1 MRSAVVD
8 RSHWQF
14 HLSPIQN
21 KESPMRF
28 LQELMKGLLCMGVTL
43 AAMSVGTAQA
53 GGSVVTKPSKYS
65 VPDTIDR
72 IEKAVTEKGMKIFA
86 RIDHGGEA
94 KKAGLDMK
102 PTELLIFGNP
112 KGGTALMVAKP
123 TAAIDL
129 PMKALAWEDKDGH
142 VWLTYNSP
150 ELLQERHGVPA
161 ELTSKL
167 DPISTLLEHAVQ

>member
-1 MRSAVVD
+1 MRLL
-8 RSHWQF
+8 H
-14 HLSPIQN
+14 
-21 KESPMRF
+21 
-28 LQELMKGLLCMGVTL
+28 ELLNSLLCASLAVT
-43 AAMSVGTAQA
+43 AISGGTALA
-53 GGSVVTKPSKYS
+53 GGGTVVTKPSKYS
-65 VPDTIDR
+65 VPETIGR
-72 IEKAVTEKGMKIFA
+72 IERAVTAKGMQIFA

-94 KKAGLDMK
+94 KKAGLAMR

-129 PMKALAWEDKDGH
+129 PMKALAWEDEDGK

-150 ELLQERHGVPA
+150 ELLHERHGVPT

-167 DPISTLLEHAVQ
+167 ESVGKLLEATVE

>member
-1 MRSAVVD
+1 
-8 RSHWQF
+8 
-14 HLSPIQN
+14 
-21 KESPMRF
+21 MRF
-28 LQELMKGLLCMGVTL
+28 LQELVNGLLCMGVTL
-43 AAMSVGTAQA
+43 AALSAGTAQA

-72 IEKAVTEKGMKIFA
+72 IEKAVTAKGMKIFA

-94 KKAGLDMK
+94 KKAGLEMK

-129 PMKALAWEDKDGH
+129 PMKALAWEDKEGH

-150 ELLQERHGVPA
+150 ELLQERHGVPV

-167 DPISTLLEHAVQ
+167 DPVGTLLEQAVQ

>member
-1 MRSAVVD
+1 MKLV
-8 RSHWQF
+8 H
-14 HLSPIQN
+14 
-21 KESPMRF
+21 
-28 LQELMKGLLCMGVTL
+28 ELLNSLLYTSLTIATVWTT
-43 AAMSVGTAQA
+43 TALA
-53 GGSVVTKPSKYS
+53 GGDTVVTKPSKYS

-72 IEKAVTEKGMKIFA
+72 IERAVRDKGMQIFA

-94 KKAGLDMK
+94 KKVGLAMR

-112 KGGTALMVAKP
+112 KGGTALMLAKP

-129 PMKALAWEDKDGH
+129 PMKALAWQDEEGK

-150 ELLQERHGVPA
+150 ELLRERHGVPV

-167 DPISTLLEHAVQ
+167 DPVGKLLEAAVE